1 MRDLR
6 TATRDY
12 ERWVRRYTR
21 LLPADLRLKHVNLT
35 GGSSSKGISVYQV
48 SNSTFTN
55 VTATTGNFFIEPG
68 SWGDTFT
75 SCVPTPTP
83 H

>member
-1 MRDLR
+1 M
-6 TATRDY
+6 AGSG
-12 ERWVRRYTR
+12 R
-21 LLPADLRLKHVNLT
+21 L
-35 GGSSSKGISVYQV
+35 GSVGSVGWISVYQV

-68 SWGDTFT
+68 SFGDTFT